1 MDGRGRL
8 TACTWTATTTA
19 CCPMTSRWEPT
30 AASRARFRSTAALR
44 TCGWGSTP
52 ACPPYRPTAGRA
64 WVTRVDPGD
73 GATGVFRDPRVLACL
88 SHPADAATVRGGH
101 FRVEEAGGGEVP
113 GEVLL
118 SPDGRLLI
126 WTAARPLVPGVE
138 HLVPADGL
146 KDHRGRE
153 VAPHRS
159 RFVPCAL
166 ARDDVPG

>member
-1 MDGRGRL
+1 MIGRGPQL
-8 TACTWTATTTA
+8 AW
-19 CCPMTSRWEPT
+19 MPT
-30 AASRARFRSTAALR
+30 R
-44 TCGWGSTP
+44 
-52 ACPPYRPTAGRA
+52 PPEGPA

-73 GATGVFRDPRVLACL
+73 GATGVFRDAPVLACL
-88 SHPADAATVRGGH
+88 SHPADAATVHDRS
-101 FRVEEAGGGEVP
+101 FRVEEAGGIAVP

-126 WTAARPLVPGVE
+126 WTGTRLLAPGVE
-138 HLVPADGL
+138 HLVTADGL

-166 ARDDVPG
+166 ARGDVPG

>member
-1 MDGRGRL
+1 MIARG
-8 TACTWTATTTA
+8 
-19 CCPMTSRWEPT
+19 PHGPT
-30 AASRARFRSTAALR
+30 VALR
-44 TCGWGSTP
+44 LPEGP
-52 ACPPYRPTAGRA
+52 A

-73 GATGVFRDPRVLACL
+73 GATGVFRDTRVLACL
-88 SHPADAATVRGGH
+88 SHPADAATVHGGN

-113 GEVLL
+113 GEIVV

-126 WTAARPLVPGVE
+126 WIAARLLMPGVE
-138 HLVPADGL
+138 HLVTADGL
-146 KDHRGRE
+146 KDHHGRE